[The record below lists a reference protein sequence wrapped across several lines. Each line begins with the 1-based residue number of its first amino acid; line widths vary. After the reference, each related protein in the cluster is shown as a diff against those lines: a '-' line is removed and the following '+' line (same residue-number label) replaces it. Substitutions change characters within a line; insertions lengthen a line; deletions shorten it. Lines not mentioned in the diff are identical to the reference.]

1 MEIRFIVSEIRT
13 GTVAN
18 GFGGCPAFLFCPLSL
33 TRGNEVYHLTE
44 SCWPRRFVL
53 QFARVSHQQLSF
65 LAFISRGE
73 RRSISVNRCFF
84 NYTIGFKNYTLSLP
98 DDLAGL

>member
-1 MEIRFIVSEIRT
+1 MKIRFIASEIRT

-44 SCWPRRFVL
+44 SCWPRRFVPSDYKVVHCITAEHCGRCDKGRPAL
-53 QFARVSHQQLSF
+53 SKISHLIFRIRKEHRTSCYARV
-65 LAFISRGE
+65 
-73 RRSISVNRCFF
+73 
-84 NYTIGFKNYTLSLP
+84 
-98 DDLAGL
+98 

>member
-53 QFARVSHQQLSF
+53 QSTRVSHQRLSF
-65 LAFISRGE
+65 FAFISRGE
-73 RRSISVNRCFF
+73 RPSIGVNRRPRDCD
-84 NYTIGFKNYTLSLP
+84 NGFKQSTFI
-98 DDLAGL
+98 